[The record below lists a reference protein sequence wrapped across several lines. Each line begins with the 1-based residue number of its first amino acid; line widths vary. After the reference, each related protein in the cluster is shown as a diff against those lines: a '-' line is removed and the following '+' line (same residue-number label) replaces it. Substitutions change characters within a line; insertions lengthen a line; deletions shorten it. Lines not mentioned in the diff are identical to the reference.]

1 MRFIHYVHGYRVWTA
16 EESDYS
22 LVDKLFT
29 FPPEQTT
36 LKRTLLCFVMHEDK
50 SVLSGHTRRLGYTLY
65 TRLKDTSSCS
75 ILVDIAK
82 LISKVIVPIYI
93 LLKDVFTVQLSSSG
107 NAFSCPLPIFPI
119 KLLLFPYSLLRIS
132 WYVLEPRPR
141 SLSSISNILQ
151 TSVSVLCLLF
161 SLPLRCV
168 LMSRNSHFNFS
179 FKFHL

>member
-1 MRFIHYVHGYRVWTA
+1 MCLLLFFFTLNITTVRFSHYVHGYRVWTA
-16 EESDYS
+16 AESNYS

-29 FPPEQTT
+29 LPPEQTT
-36 LKRTLLCFVMHEDK
+36 LKRTLLCLVMHEDK

-119 KLLLFPYSLLRIS
+119 KLLLFPHSLLRIS

-161 SLPLRCV
+161 SLP
-168 LMSRNSHFNFS
+168 
-179 FKFHL
+179 